1 MGWEGIGSLLGKIS
15 NWIPNRR
22 EAMQNKIDKIKE
34 ELKNVSETKP
44 FDAVRYDR
52 LTNQLFELE
61 RKERR
66 AG

>member
-34 ELKNVSETKP
+34 ELKHVSETKP
-44 FDAVRYDR
+44 FDPVRYSR

-66 AG
+66 AS